1 MRTILQNGTFRN
13 GILGKAFVPIEFDAL
28 LQRAHHI
35 LTVGY
40 TGETINVVAT
50 SAGEWFLFNI
60 PFTRISQPGY
70 LQIKPQ
76 WFTIEPYLIEEK
88 LAYTIADIENQPP
101 LPIDDHV
108 FAEPMTPMHVLL
120 DRTGIHPSKR
130 TDQIFA
136 LIKGEGGYFEEA
148 IRPGIH
154 YRIAAAG
161 ALDDDTDEDKFVV
174 LTTKDH
180 CMLIGIP
187 EGLIET
193 LWDDLVATPEEYDFE
208 IVKSHGFLFPKITS
222 RE

>member
-50 SAGEWFLFNI
+50 SGGEIFLFSFPI
-60 PFTRISQPGY
+60 QKLTGASCLDIEPR
-70 LQIKPQ
+70 
-76 WFTIEPYLIEEK
+76 WFTLEPRIQ
-88 LAYTIADIENQPP
+88 AGSITYTIGEVEDLTVA
-101 LPIDDHV
+101 PIDDSA